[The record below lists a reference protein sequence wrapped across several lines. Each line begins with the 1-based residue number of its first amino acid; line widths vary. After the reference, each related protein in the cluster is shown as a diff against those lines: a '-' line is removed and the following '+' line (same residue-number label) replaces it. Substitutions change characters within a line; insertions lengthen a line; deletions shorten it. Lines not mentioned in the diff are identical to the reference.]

1 MPDTQTSDLDSL
13 VRIGEKNT
21 GRRVYFRAN
30 IDKKPNEC

>member
-13 VRIGEKNT
+13 VRTREKST
-21 GRRVYFRAN
+21 LMIIYFRAN